1 MNAIKPWTLLRLL
14 VYVWASSIG
23 HGKERLR
30 DCTNSRH
37 SAILLKGLHRKTWW
51 LKKEKKNTDICD
63 LTCRFFLWIEEKA
76 RTPNVIAEKMK
87 TAMITAKTFWDLF
100 NMERRYLTTE
110 ASWRSIL
117 IRIKPWQQSSCDDT
131 DHPLY
136 KDYFHCFFI
145 RLPCVIF

>member
-1 MNAIKPWTLLRLL
+1 MNAIKPWTLLRLP

-37 SAILLKGLHRKTWW
+37 SAILLKGIHRKTWW

-100 NMERRYLTTE
+100 NMERRYLRTE
-110 ASWRSIL
+110 ASWRSISESNHDNKAVAMTQTTHSTRT
-117 IRIKPWQQSSCDDT
+117 IFTAFSFV
-131 DHPLY
+131 
-136 KDYFHCFFI
+136 FH
-145 RLPCVIF
+145 V